1 MQIRIIENEDQYE
14 AYLARVEELFDAPE
28 GSAEAEELKLLTL
41 LINKYEQDNY
51 PISSPDPIEFIKIRM
66 EDLGLMDKD
75 LVPYIGD
82 KAIVSK
88 VLNRKRKL
96 SIDMIRGLHKGLG
109 FPLEVL
115 VQDYEVTGEG
125 SVYGHRSR
133 SHVRSSKSVRGGK
146 PHRGAQRVSNVTK

>member
-1 MQIRIIENEDQYE
+1 MEIRIIENEEQYE

-28 GSAEAEELKLLTL
+28 GSVEAEELKLLTL
-41 LINKYEQDNY
+41 LVNKYEQENY
-51 PISSPDPIEFIKIRM
+51 PISTPDPIEFIKIRM

-75 LVPYIGD
+75 LVSYIGD

-96 SIDMIRGLHKGLG
+96 SIDMIRNLHKELG

-115 VQDYEVTGEG
+115 VQDYKVVVGEG
-125 SVYGHRSR
+125 RMSAHRNPSR
-133 SHVRSSKSVRGGK
+133 AKHKSV
-146 PHRGAQRVSNVTK
+146 